1 MIKKLLYW
9 INVWV
14 AILMSGFAQ
23 SFKPEQIVRR
33 GPGSDLHC
41 MSPLISAYDEFPD
54 SAFSASSVLQNKTD
68 FQPYQAR
75 LTDVYGSKEH
85 TSGYAWCPNS
95 MVDEMLR
102 EWIQAEFSD
111 LVIIKSI
118 FTAGRGDGNVKEF
131 MPSFVLKYQREDGG
145 TWYEHV
151 KRDGARILKAN
162 SDPRNLARATLDSV
176 VIAKRVRIYPYSRKG
191 SRDVCLRFALYGCKF
206 PDGVVSYTIPQ
217 GGLRTQT
224 SFRSPALG
232 DPLEP
237 VVARHLKD
245 LSYDGQ
251 IIPTT
256 YQLTDGLGQLMD
268 NVAFLGNLTR
278 ESDLYPSQPGF
289 HFVGWPQGEQSE
301 IQLIFKFDTT
311 RRFTWIRLFTFDS
324 LILRVRLFSHAMVAF
339 SMNGSTFSD
348 NVEFSTGRVQYY
360 DPQLTSLSRVRREP
374 IVRRSKQR
382 KLSSSPQQ
390 DPRIYADPEYGGA
403 IVVELALGERMGR
416 YVRLTLT
423 AADIWTVLSE
433 VQFNSTVTKPPPVT
447 DTPIVPVVEKTV
459 DVDLTPRIAHSAT
472 GKGEPETRQDV
483 QSSPFKSDKIP
494 LGSTPNDANR
504 KQGAHDV
511 HLSGGKPNVND
522 AEGKLVTLLPIVI
535 ALGVLLFLLPVVVL
549 IWLCSRRHF
558 KRKQF
563 KCRQKIHL
571 TDGSTRTILRSV
583 ANSSMHEGAKLLGN
597 SQSEGKSTLA
607 PQLCFPNGIHP
618 SNMFQRQNDPSLNGS
633 AATNSVLHSIS
644 GNPGVVLSGPASV
657 APDKFESNADATQL
671 CSPADG
677 GYMTGVG
684 SPLPNQTNIHPP
696 LIPTLIAIPTTTPT
710 GQIVL
715 RPIGYGHS
723 TTELSALASLG
734 GEFITG
740 GSLGGL
746 GTPDSGSLYASI
758 RASAMQLGQS
768 TLSGG
773 DSEAYDKTGSAFL
786 PPPLPMRH
794 LGRDEGVQ
802 WRGEDTDEDETDLR
816 ENGTAASRAKE
827 PENLQQSTVS
837 QCFDAGGNNIHTEGT
852 EQENDNSE
860 SVGNSNA
867 KTTTNPADTK
877 LTSSIPSVVSSSPK
891 PQEGT
896 TFANEALFFQMK
908 RTKLR
913 PVSQRFSSALVTGH
927 RHSGLS
933 LPDGEEAYTPYLSAS
948 VRRPGSKGH
957 VPVKALHGTP
967 AGLVLRPYGPEYAS
981 ASIFEFPVQI
991 SEACSVAPTSSME
1004 TVPANNYHPSFPAFP
1019 PASIAHAVPALTS
1032 DGTFNIYSGP
1042 ASLPIGTGT
1051 LRPLSKHATPNS
1063 NHRLQT
1069 TVSQHPAGLMFLGG
1083 IGFEDMDALYQAVQ
1097 PNVFSYPP
1105 EMGRPCNIYQP
1116 DQLVPA
1122 QQSKNGNLNLSET
1135 HEPWLLANSKQ
1146 LNPLCSEIG
1155 PQKSAWLTDVR
1166 GGTLRLFPTP
1176 VQQFPL
1182 GHASTCVND
1191 LSQITPQVSPQHY
1204 YPPQLILQHP
1214 NQHQQQQQQFRSMAV
1229 QPSNGVKLPNGEPHA
1244 QADVHRGSPV
1254 GAASASVAYL
1264 PGVSDSNSR
1273 ETNHSGR
1280 LSIYSVCT

>member
-677 GYMTGVG
+677 GYM
-684 SPLPNQTNIHPP
+684 S
-696 LIPTLIAIPTTTPT
+696 
-710 GQIVL
+710 
-715 RPIGYGHS
+715 
-723 TTELSALASLG
+723 
-734 GEFITG
+734 
-740 GSLGGL
+740 
-746 GTPDSGSLYASI
+746 
-758 RASAMQLGQS
+758 
-768 TLSGG
+768 
-773 DSEAYDKTGSAFL
+773 
-786 PPPLPMRH
+786 
-794 LGRDEGVQ
+794 
-802 WRGEDTDEDETDLR
+802 
-816 ENGTAASRAKE
+816 
-827 PENLQQSTVS
+827 
-837 QCFDAGGNNIHTEGT
+837 
-852 EQENDNSE
+852 
-860 SVGNSNA
+860 
-867 KTTTNPADTK
+867 
-877 LTSSIPSVVSSSPK
+877 
-891 PQEGT
+891 
-896 TFANEALFFQMK
+896 
-908 RTKLR
+908 
-913 PVSQRFSSALVTGH
+913 
-927 RHSGLS
+927 
-933 LPDGEEAYTPYLSAS
+933 
-948 VRRPGSKGH
+948 
-957 VPVKALHGTP
+957 
-967 AGLVLRPYGPEYAS
+967 PEYAS

>member
-967 AGLVLRPYGPEYAS
+967 AGLVLRPYG
-981 ASIFEFPVQI
+981 
-991 SEACSVAPTSSME
+991 
-1004 TVPANNYHPSFPAFP
+1004 
-1019 PASIAHAVPALTS
+1019 
-1032 DGTFNIYSGP
+1032 
-1042 ASLPIGTGT
+1042 TGT

>member
-1 MIKKLLYW
+1 
-9 INVWV
+9 
-14 AILMSGFAQ
+14 
-23 SFKPEQIVRR
+23 
-33 GPGSDLHC
+33 
-41 MSPLISAYDEFPD
+41 
-54 SAFSASSVLQNKTD
+54 
-68 FQPYQAR
+68 
-75 LTDVYGSKEH
+75 
-85 TSGYAWCPNS
+85 
-95 MVDEMLR
+95 
-102 EWIQAEFSD
+102 
-111 LVIIKSI
+111 
-118 FTAGRGDGNVKEF
+118 
-131 MPSFVLKYQREDGG
+131 
-145 TWYEHV
+145 
-151 KRDGARILKAN
+151 
-162 SDPRNLARATLDSV
+162 
-176 VIAKRVRIYPYSRKG
+176 
-191 SRDVCLRFALYGCKF
+191 
-206 PDGVVSYTIPQ
+206 
-217 GGLRTQT
+217 
-224 SFRSPALG
+224 
-232 DPLEP
+232 
-237 VVARHLKD
+237 
-245 LSYDGQ
+245 
-251 IIPTT
+251 
-256 YQLTDGLGQLMD
+256 MD

-324 LILRVRLFSHAMVAF
+324 LILRVRLFSHALVAF

-360 DPQLTSLSRVRREP
+360 NPQLTTLSRFRREP
-374 IVRRSKQR
+374 IVKRSKQR
-382 KLSSSPQQ
+382 KLSSSSPQ

-403 IVVELALGERMGR
+403 VVVELALGERIGR

-447 DTPIVPVVEKTV
+447 DTLIVPVVEKAV
-459 DVDLTPRIAHSAT
+459 DVDLTPGITHSAN
-472 GKGEPETRQDV
+472 GKDEQETRQDV

-504 KQGAHDV
+504 KQGTHDV
-511 HLSGGKPNVND
+511 HPSGGKPIVND

-571 TDGSTRTILRSV
+571 NDGSTRTILRSV
-583 ANSSMHEGAKLLGN
+583 ATSNMHEGAQLLGN

-618 SNMFQRQNDPSLNGS
+618 SNVFQRQNDPTLNGS
-633 AATNSVLHSIS
+633 VATNNVLHSMS
-644 GNPGVVLSGPASV
+644 GNPGVVLSGPTSV

-758 RASAMQLGQS
+758 RASAVQLGQS

-802 WRGEDTDEDETDLR
+802 WRGEDTDEGETDLR

-827 PENLQQSTVS
+827 PENMQHTTVS
-837 QCFDAGGNNIHTEGT
+837 QCFAANSNNIHTEET
-852 EQENDNSE
+852 EQEKDNSE

-867 KTTTNPADTK
+867 KTTAKPTDMK
-877 LTSSIPSVVSSSPK
+877 LASSIPSAVSASPK

-896 TFANEALFFQMK
+896 TFANEALFSQMK

-913 PVSQRFSSALVTGH
+913 PVSQRVSSALISGH

-933 LPDGEEAYTPYLSAS
+933 LPDGEEAYTPYLSAT
-948 VRRPGSKGH
+948 VRRPGSKVH

-967 AGLVLRPYGPEYAS
+967 AGLVLRPY
-981 ASIFEFPVQI
+981 
-991 SEACSVAPTSSME
+991 
-1004 TVPANNYHPSFPAFP
+1004 
-1019 PASIAHAVPALTS
+1019 
-1032 DGTFNIYSGP
+1032 
-1042 ASLPIGTGT
+1042 GTGT

-1122 QQSKNGNLNLSET
+1122 QQSQNGNLNLSET
-1135 HEPWLLANSKQ
+1135 HEAWLLANSKQ
-1146 LNPLCSEIG
+1146 LNPLCSETG

-1166 GGTLRLFPTP
+1166 GGTLRLYPTP

-1182 GHASTCVND
+1182 GHTSTRVND

-1204 YPPQLILQHP
+1204 FPPQLILQHP
-1214 NQHQQQQQQFRSMAV
+1214 NQHPQQQQQFRSMAV
-1229 QPSNGVKLPNGEPHA
+1229 QPSNSMKLQNGDTHA

-1264 PGVSDSNSR
+1264 PGVSDSTSR